1 MMDVVIGQYYPSE
14 SPIHRLDPRVKLV
27 STFLF
32 IISLFVVKNIYG
44 YAIITV
50 FLAAIILVSKVPFKY
65 IIKGMK
71 GILILMLVSV
81 VFNLFLTPGH
91 VVVAIGSFI

>member
-1 MMDVVIGQYYPSE
+1 M
-14 SPIHRLDPRVKLV
+14 
-27 STFLF
+27 
-32 IISLFVVKNIYG
+32 KNIYG

-65 IIKGMK
+65 IIKGMR

-91 VVVAIGSFI
+91 VVVAIGKLHITSGRHNTFRENGCTSYIPYHWLIDNDIDDNT